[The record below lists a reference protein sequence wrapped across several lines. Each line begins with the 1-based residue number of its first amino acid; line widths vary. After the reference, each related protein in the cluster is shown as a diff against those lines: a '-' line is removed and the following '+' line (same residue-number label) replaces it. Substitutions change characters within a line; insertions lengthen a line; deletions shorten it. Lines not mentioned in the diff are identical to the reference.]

1 MDGNTEKIV
10 AELEKKKAFRD
21 RSDKENKLPQDN
33 VRRTK
38 SIGYMPTRLMSS
50 PSVNKLKDF

>member
-1 MDGNTEKIV
+1 V
-10 AELEKKKAFRD
+10 AEIEKKNKVLRD
-21 RSDKENKLPQDN
+21 KSDKENKMPQEN

-38 SIGYMPTRLMSS
+38 SIGYMPTKLMSS